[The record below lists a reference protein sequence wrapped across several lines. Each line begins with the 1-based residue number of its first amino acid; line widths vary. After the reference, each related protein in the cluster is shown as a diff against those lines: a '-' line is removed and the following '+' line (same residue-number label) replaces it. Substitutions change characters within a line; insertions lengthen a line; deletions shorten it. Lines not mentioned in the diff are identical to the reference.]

1 MRVVV
6 NIFDKNKYNNKLQK
20 IGECH
25 FKIVAYEVKEVLRD
39 EATEK
44 FGTENIDENNEYLIL
59 HFENGDIYAFRNSR
73 VNLFREWIIIQIK
86 YYYDRC
92 KELDTSSVIGI
103 YFRDKN
109 GENMLI
115 FDAY

>member
-73 VNLFREWIIIQIK
+73 VNLFREWIITHGK
-86 YYYDRC
+86 PM
-92 KELDTSSVIGI
+92 GMP
-103 YFRDKN
+103 N
-109 GENMLI
+109 NLI
-115 FDAY
+115 DN